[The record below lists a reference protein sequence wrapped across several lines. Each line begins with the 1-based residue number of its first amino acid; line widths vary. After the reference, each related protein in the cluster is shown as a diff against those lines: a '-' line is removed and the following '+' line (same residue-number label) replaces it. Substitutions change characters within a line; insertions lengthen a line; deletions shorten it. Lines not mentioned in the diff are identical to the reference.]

1 LNIFKK
7 KKKNIDLQSEEVI
20 KRPLAGNLKKLVTV
34 LAISLSLFQLYT
46 AAFGIYKTAIIHRAA
61 HLIFILVLFF
71 IIYPI
76 SKKNHQNKIGDI
88 IDYLLVFI
96 SLFSVGYIVFFYEAV
111 ANRVMNLENL
121 TKLDNFVGIIVILLV
136 LEANR
141 RSNRTFFFL
150 MLLGLAYM
158 LFGPYFPGLFAH
170 PGISWERLIYLI
182 SYSSEGIFGIG
193 LAVSSTYLYIF
204 ILFGVFLG
212 KTGVID
218 FFIDLALSLV
228 GKYSGGMAKSCV
240 ISSSLMGT
248 ITGSSLGSAAAVGS
262 FTIPMMKK
270 EGFKSHVAAAI
281 EAISACGG
289 QLMPP
294 VMGAAAFIMAEII
307 GVPYG
312 KIALAGLI
320 PAVIYYINV
329 FSIIHFESLSS
340 GIKGLNKNK
349 LPKFKDVVLSSG
361 YLLLPL
367 LVLIYTLMIA
377 GYSATKSGF
386 IAIICCIIVTYFR
399 KENHFGW
406 KNFLQSCEEG
416 AYSVL
421 KIAILCAG
429 IGLIISSVTLTGL
442 GMRFSSIAIA
452 LAGGNL
458 FLLLFITMIMSL
470 ILGMGMPTPIV
481 YLLTAIFIAPSMMQ
495 LGVSAFAAH
504 FFVFYY
510 AILSGLTPPVCL
522 VAITTAAI
530 AKADWFKT
538 GLTATRFALAVFIAP
553 YIWIFNPQLLMVGSW
568 YEILLVFMLATM
580 GVIAIAS
587 SLQGWFINKTSW
599 IERIILFIAGLLV
612 MNLKGGWLMVIS
624 GLLLVFI
631 VVIYQLKNIKFKM
644 NVRGDKNR
652 EYSTQNIEDCN

>member
-1 LNIFKK
+1 
-7 KKKNIDLQSEEVI
+7 
-20 KRPLAGNLKKLVTV
+20 
-34 LAISLSLFQLYT
+34 
-46 AAFGIYKTAIIHRAA
+46 
-61 HLIFILVLFF
+61 
-71 IIYPI
+71 
-76 SKKNHQNKIGDI
+76 
-88 IDYLLVFI
+88 
-96 SLFSVGYIVFFYEAV
+96 
-111 ANRVMNLENL
+111 
-121 TKLDNFVGIIVILLV
+121 
-136 LEANR
+136 
-141 RSNRTFFFL
+141 

>member
-1 LNIFKK
+1 MNIFKK